1 VLRGT
6 VIDIYARNQNGSN
19 ALHMAIKRENKLV
32 FKSLIDSNYDLNYP
46 KNNGV
51 TALGIAALADHKRF
65 FVELLDA
72 GADPHW
78 VNEKGIGALY
88 LAIKGKS
95 RVLIQYLVNL

>member
-1 VLRGT
+1 
-6 VIDIYARNQNGSN
+6 
-19 ALHMAIKRENKLV
+19 MAIKRENKLV
-32 FKSLIDSNYDLNYP
+32 FKALIDSNYDLNYP